1 VVESKKCLD
10 GQKRSSALLVRVCC
24 CLLCISNLPWAS
36 RPTPLKTFEQHLSAA
51 LWGLGRGL
59 SPLLLRPRSCP
70 HGELFRSPFPLTIF
84 LSLLSQQSKDLSL
97 PLPGPRS
104 PPWQTTRFLPLSMFV
119 IGSSESLPCSCSPV
133 KDLSLS
139 LSDTAPFRNH
149 QPTRGSFLD
158 SLLSCLYVTCSL
170 WHPSPLFSKI
180 WEFPQKMRGH
190 GTVECKGCLVCEVCS
205 SAAALN
211 FPPFRSG
218 SPRDPSSCRCCVPL
232 CLPWHCTARAVQQ
245 YTEQY
250 SFFVVCAH
258 FCGDKVPI

>member
-1 VVESKKCLD
+1 MFGWTKKIECAPCQ
-10 GQKRSSALLVRVCC
+10 GLLLFAR
-24 CLLCISNLPWAS
+24 ISNLPWAS

-218 SPRDPSSCRCCVPL
+218 SPRDPSSCRCCVPRATVL
-232 CLPWHCTARAVQQ
+232 CVHLVEAGVIPGEGMYGRLRRSEKSNHRRLILFW
-245 YTEQY
+245 
-250 SFFVVCAH
+250 
-258 FCGDKVPI
+258 